1 MGTCMITSGVCLI
14 QEQYLASFILM
25 LLFFLGFNIG
35 SGSVSWVYLAEVTV
49 DKASGF
55 CAAA

>member
-1 MGTCMITSGVCLI
+1 MITSGVCLI